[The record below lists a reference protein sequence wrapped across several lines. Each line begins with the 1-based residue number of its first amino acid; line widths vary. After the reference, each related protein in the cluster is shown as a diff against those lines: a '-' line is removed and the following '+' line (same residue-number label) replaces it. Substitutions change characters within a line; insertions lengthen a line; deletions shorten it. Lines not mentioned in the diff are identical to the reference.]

1 MGPLETISQASSM
14 RYLCVHGHFYQP
26 PRENPWL
33 EDIEV
38 QDSAHPYHDW
48 NQRITRECYAPNAAS
63 RVLDVRGRIT
73 DIVDNYRKISF
84 NFGPTLLSWMERGAP
99 EVYARLLEGD
109 RASVR
114 ARGGHGNALA
124 QVYNHIIMPLASQ
137 RDKETQVAWGLAD
150 FEHRFGRKAEG
161 LWLSETAVDSAT
173 LETLAARGIKFTIL
187 SPTQARR
194 VRPLRRAADKEG
206 APAGDWHDV
215 TGGRIDP
222 SRPYLW
228 RSPKGAS
235 IALFF
240 YDSPISH
247 AVAFEGLLNNGDV
260 FADRLLSGFSPQRDG
275 AQLMHI
281 ATDGE
286 SYGHHHRFGDMA
298 LAFALQRIENSR
310 SAVLTN
316 YGQFLEV
323 APPQWEVEIHENS
336 SWSCAH
342 GVERWRSDCG
352 CRLGHHA
359 GWTQAWRAPLRN
371 ALNAAAE
378 GIDRVFEKHGARYFQ
393 DPWAARNA
401 AVALTWNHRLNGVAE
416 FFDSQ
421 ARPGLTEEERR
432 DALRLLEMERQ
443 RLLMFTSCAW
453 FFDEISGL
461 ESTTVLT
468 SAARALELAAAYP
481 EGLGLEKAF
490 LDTLATAKSNIPEM
504 ANGAVV
510 YERFVK
516 PVQAGP
522 LRVAAHQA
530 MKTLWRAEETRGRV
544 YCFDFEFLEQRTE
557 RTAGTA
563 LSLGRIRVESR
574 ITRET
579 LDAAYAVL
587 HLGGHDFH
595 CVLKSS
601 PDPTTWR
608 AAQNQIWDRYA
619 SGTLTEVLHLFSE
632 HYDANVYDLQD
643 LLLEDRRR
651 ILGAVIE
658 DILGRFEGISRLL
671 VDENKKLMNYLL
683 KSAFPMPHAFR
694 LALEAVLGRDMH
706 RAMVLHEKDE
716 GETAGLVSVYDE
728 AKRFG
733 IQLNWAHAAWL
744 VQKRLESHI
753 GALMTQPG
761 SDRAEKSLNL
771 LALADRLE
779 LPVYLWEVE
788 NNFLSLWKARLRE
801 WVRENPTTTENRSF
815 ERLAA
820 RLRMT
825 ID

>member
-1 MGPLETISQASSM
+1 
-14 RYLCVHGHFYQP
+14 
-26 PRENPWL
+26 
-33 EDIEV
+33 
-38 QDSAHPYHDW
+38 
-48 NQRITRECYAPNAAS
+48 
-63 RVLDVRGRIT
+63 
-73 DIVDNYRKISF
+73 VD
-84 NFGPTLLSWMERGAP
+84 T
-99 EVYARLLEGD
+99 
-109 RASVR
+109 
-114 ARGGHGNALA
+114 
-124 QVYNHIIMPLASQ
+124 
-137 RDKETQVAWGLAD
+137 
-150 FEHRFGRKAEG
+150 
-161 LWLSETAVDSAT
+161 AT
-173 LETLAARGIKFTIL
+173 LETLAARGVKFTIL

-194 VRPLRRAADKEG
+194 VRPLRRATDKDG
-206 APAGDWHDV
+206 APAGDWQDV

-228 RSPKGAS
+228 RSSKGAT

-240 YDSPISH
+240 YDSPISR

-260 FADRLLSGFSPQRDG
+260 FADRLLSGFSGQRDG

-298 LAFALQRIENSR
+298 LAYALQRIES
-310 SAVLTN
+310 SQAAVLTN
-316 YGQFLEV
+316 YGQFLEI
-323 APPQWEVEIHENS
+323 APPHWEVEIHENS

-378 GIDRVFEKHGARYFQ
+378 GIDRVYETHAARYFP

-401 AVALTWNHRLNGVAE
+401 AVALTWNHRLNGASE
-416 FFDSQ
+416 FFDAQ
-421 ARPGLTEEERR
+421 ARRGLSDDERR

-481 EGLGLEKAF
+481 EGAALEKSF
-490 LDTLATAKSNIPEM
+490 LDTLATAKSNLPEM
-504 ANGAVV
+504 VNGAIV
-510 YERFVK
+510 YEKYVK

-522 LRVAAHQA
+522 ARVAAHQA
-530 MKTLWRAEETRGRV
+530 MKTLWRAEESRGKV

-557 RTAGTA
+557 RSAGTA
-563 LSLGRIRVESR
+563 LSLGRIRVDSR
-574 ITRET
+574 ITRES

-595 CVLKSS
+595 CVLKTAPS
-601 PDPTTWR
+601 PAAWR
-608 AAQNQIWDRYA
+608 AAQTQIWERYA

-632 HYDANVYDLQD
+632 HYDATVYDLQD

-706 RAMVLHEKDE
+706 RAMVAHEKNE
-716 GETAGLVSVYDE
+716 GETAALVHVHEE

-733 IQLNWAHAAWL
+733 VQLNWAHAAWL
-744 VQKRLESHI
+744 VQKRLEDHV
-753 GALMTQPG
+753 AKMMERPDP
-761 SDRAEKSLNL
+761 DRAQKSLNL
-771 LALADRLE
+771 LALSDRLD

-788 NNFLSLWKARLRE
+788 NNFFSLWRSRLRQA
-801 WVRENPTTTENRSF
+801 VRGQPLAAENRVF
-815 ERLAA
+815 EQLAA

>member
-1 MGPLETISQASSM
+1 M

-38 QDSAHPYHDW
+38 QDSAHPFHDW
-48 NQRITRECYAPNAAS
+48 NERITRECYAPNAAS
-63 RVLDVRGRIT
+63 RVLDARGHIT

-84 NFGPTLLSWMERGAP
+84 NFGPTLLSWMERQEP
-99 EVYARLLEGD
+99 EVYARILEGD
-109 RASVR
+109 RAS
-114 ARGGHGNALA
+114 ARDRNGHGNALA
-124 QVYNHIIMPLASQ
+124 QVYNHVIMPLASK
-137 RDKETQVAWGLAD
+137 RDKETQIQWGLAD
-150 FEHRFGRKAEG
+150 FKHRFERSAEG
-161 LWLSETAVDSAT
+161 LWLSETAVDTET
-173 LETLAARGIKFTIL
+173 LEALAAQGVKFTVL

-194 VRPLRRAADKEG
+194 VRPLRRAGDKD
-206 APAGDWHDV
+206 APTTGEWHDV
-215 TGGRIDP
+215 TGARIDP

-228 RSPKGAS
+228 RSPRGAT
-235 IALFF
+235 IALYF

-260 FADRLLSGFSPQRDG
+260 FADRLLSGFSNHRDG
-275 AQLMHI
+275 PQLMHI

-298 LAFALQRIENSR
+298 LAFALRRIEN
-310 SAVLTN
+310 AGAATLTN
-316 YGQFLEV
+316 YGQFLELC
-323 APPQWEVEIHENS
+323 PPQWEVEIHENS

-352 CRLGHHA
+352 CRLGHHT
-359 GWTQAWRAPLRN
+359 GWTQAWRAPLRS

-378 GIDRVFEKHGARYFQ
+378 GIDRVFETRAAKHFT

-401 AVALTWNHRLNGVAE
+401 AVALTWDRRAE
-416 FFDSQ
+416 G
-421 ARPGLTEEERR
+421 ARQFLDVHARVGMSEEDRR

-468 SAARALELAAAYP
+468 SAARALEIAAAYP
-481 EGLGLEKAF
+481 EGAGLEKAF
-490 LDTLATAKSNIPEM
+490 LDVLAIAKSNIPDVG
-504 ANGAVV
+504 NGAVV
-510 YERFVK
+510 YERYVK
-516 PVQAGP
+516 PVQAGLP
-522 LRVAAHQA
+522 RVAAHQA
-530 MKTLWRAEETRGRV
+530 MKALWHAEEDRGKV
-544 YCFDFEFLEQRTE
+544 YSFHYEFQERRTE
-557 RTAGTA
+557 RSAGTA
-563 LSLGRIRVESR
+563 LSLGRIRVESCV
-574 ITRET
+574 TQDV

-595 CVLKSS
+595 CVLKTAPPSAE
-601 PDPTTWR
+601 WR
-608 AAQNQIWDRYA
+608 DAQARIWERYA
-619 SGTLTEVLHLFSE
+619 SGTLTEVLHLFAE
-632 HYDANVYDLQD
+632 NYDAGVFDLQD

-706 RAMVLHEKDE
+706 RAMVSQEKDE
-716 GETAGLVSVYDE
+716 SDTSALIHVFEES
-728 AKRFG
+728 KKFG
-733 IQLNWAHAAWL
+733 IQLNWSRAAGL
-744 VQKRLESHI
+744 VQKRLENHVASFQER
-753 GALMTQPG
+753 LDP
-761 SDRAEKSLNL
+761 DRAQKTLNL
-771 LALADRLE
+771 LTLVDRLE

-788 NNFLSLWKARLRE
+788 NNFFALWKGRLRE
-801 WVRENPTTTENRSF
+801 ALRSAPPTPENRVF
-815 ERLAA
+815 EQLAA